1 MISNDGGY
9 SSYVNEASQINNNI
23 ANFRNRASSVV
34 NENKSLAQGFQ
45 SKADLDSLRNF
56 AGELGA
62 KGVKEIGSKI
72 LGRLYD
78 VKIGGKSLRAR
89 DIEGSFKSDGT
100 LEDSVRQIGKRV
112 GQGVSNKAEQF
123 TDFLDKQKALNDE
136 RRTMGQADDFVKG
149 RTGGGVEDAIG
160 RGGNKSVF
168 DSVDLDDE
176 PSSVS
181 RRSVNPDAEP
191 SKPTPNEAENE
202 SIGIKREPQEVEMSD
217 MSAKPNAVGD
227 RASGAVEEGE
237 NSVKSAINNV
247 AGGADD
253 VVNASA
259 KGAGS
264 ITEAGSDAVKAGT
277 DVAKEA
283 GTDLVE
289 KGAESAGLEGA
300 GAVLDATG
308 VGAIVGVPLQI
319 AGAILDG
326 GLIYEAGKSVVDW
339 FEEDI
344 LGHKPQIPKNQ
355 LVQAPT
361 RPLTLAD
368 KGLAIVPNVDTL
380 DTQVSYSGGW

>member
-9 SSYVNEASQINNNI
+9 SSYVNEASQINDNI

-62 KGVKEIGSKI
+62 KGVKEIGSKL

-89 DIEGSFKSDGT
+89 DIESSFKSDGT
-100 LEDSVRQIGKRV
+100 LEDTARQVGKRV
-112 GQGVSNKAEQF
+112 GKGVSNFASNKAEQF
-123 TDFLDKQKALNDE
+123 TDFLDKQKALNEE
-136 RRTMGQADDFVKG
+136 RRTIGQADDFVKA

-160 RGGNKSVF
+160 KGGNRSVF

-176 PSSVS
+176 PSSVAT
-181 RRSVNPDAEP
+181 RSVNPEAEP
-191 SKPTPNEAENE
+191 SKPTPNETEGE
-202 SIGIKREPQEVEMSD
+202 SIGMKTEPQE
-217 MSAKPNAVGD
+217 ANAVGD

-237 NSVKSAINNV
+237 NSVKSAINSV
-247 AGGADD
+247 AEGGEDI
-253 VVNASA
+253 VNAASQ
-259 KGAGS
+259 GAGS
-264 ITEAGSDAVKAGT
+264 IGAVAG
-277 DVAKEA
+277 DV

-308 VGAIVGVPLQI
+308 IGAIVGVPLQI
-319 AGAILDG
+319 AGAVLDG

-339 FEEDI
+339 FEEDV

-355 LVQAPT
+355 LVQTPT